1 MEYIFILTYSIMLAL
16 MAGVLLGAIV
26 ALFSKEHKLKKFQAT
41 LCYTSAVVAVALITM
56 TMVNW

>member
-1 MEYIFILTYSIMLAL
+1 MIAL

-41 LCYTSAVVAVALITM
+41 LCYTSAVVAGVLLAM
-56 TMVNW
+56 TIINW